1 MSGQNPEKK
10 NFISAICTNCNKV
23 INIGTSHDVRYFLAT
38 VRTLRERIKF
48 EQYIRN
54 KLHVMKNSQ
63 IQGLYKAINQ
73 LMNIMTDEQR
83 AQAHLIHQSLRDTMK
98 KAEKEAMK

>member
-10 NFISAICTNCNKV
+10 KRVLYSGLAFV
-23 INIGTSHDVRYFLAT
+23 SHDVRYFLAT